1 MNNTLNAEMDHEWDG
16 FYSGQIRPSRFVATV
31 DAFKESTYDI
41 VYSGNPPKKQMLK
54 LKTTDD
60 NTGMLIRIAY
70 PDTIAQQIMVGGKY
84 IDMNPWSDLEK
95 NYAPIKRAY
104 CGENRYLAVV
114 NILEFYLT
122 PHCSLKIVPRN
133 AIMSKVRMEWTV
145 EEFYK
150 QGGTTKLVDRIAATL
165 GIHASTIKVVAV
177 YEGSLIVNYNIFSD
191 VDDSKALQVLE
202 QKQT

>member
-1 MNNTLNAEMDHEWDG
+1 
-16 FYSGQIRPSRFVATV
+16 
-31 DAFKESTYDI
+31 
-41 VYSGNPPKKQMLK
+41 MLK

-150 QGGTTKLVDRIAATL
+150 
-165 GIHASTIKVVAV
+165 
-177 YEGSLIVNYNIFSD
+177 
-191 VDDSKALQVLE
+191 
-202 QKQT
+202 